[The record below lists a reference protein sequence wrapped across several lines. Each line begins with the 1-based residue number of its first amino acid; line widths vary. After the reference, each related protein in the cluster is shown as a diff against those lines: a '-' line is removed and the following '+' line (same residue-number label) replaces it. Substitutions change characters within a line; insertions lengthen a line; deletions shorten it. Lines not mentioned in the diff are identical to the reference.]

1 MLVFGLLVFGVM
13 MRLVVHPANFT
24 PVIALVLFGGVYLD
38 KKYAMFFPIF
48 LMMATDIIL
57 GTHPIMLFT
66 WGSLFL
72 ISAIGLWLRSK
83 KNARNIVVSSAAS
96 AFAFFVITNFGV
108 WLSGYY
114 PLTLKGFATCF
125 TLAIPFFRMT
135 LLSTIG
141 YSIVF
146 FGADEFL
153 AKRIKQTRFAHVLL

>member
-1 MLVFGLLVFGVM
+1 MLAFGLLIFGVT
-13 MRLVVHPANFT
+13 MRFVVHPANFT
-24 PVIALVLFGGVYLD
+24 PVLALVLFGGVYLD
-38 KKYAMFFPIF
+38 KKYAMFFPIL

-57 GTHPIMLFT
+57 GIHSVMLFT

-72 ISAIGLWLRSK
+72 ISAIGLWLRNK
-83 KNARNIVVSSAAS
+83 KSAKNVVVSSAAS

-114 PLTLKGFATCF
+114 PLTLKGLATCF

-141 YSIVF
+141 YSVVF
-146 FGADEFL
+146 FGAYELL
-153 AKRIKQTRFAHVLL
+153 AKRIKQTRFAHAL

>member
-114 PLTLKGFATCF
+114 PLTLKGLAACF

-141 YSIVF
+141 YSVVF
-146 FGADEFL
+146 FGAYELL